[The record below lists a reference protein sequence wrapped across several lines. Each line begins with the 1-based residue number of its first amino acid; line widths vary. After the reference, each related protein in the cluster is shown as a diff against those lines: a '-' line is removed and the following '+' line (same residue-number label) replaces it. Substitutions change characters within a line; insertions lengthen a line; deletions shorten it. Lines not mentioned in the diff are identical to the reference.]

1 MTQISKPCL
10 RRAAGWR
17 GVFLSARYLIGA
29 VFVAMAGSCVVPVP
43 VENTQDPVPATTSSS
58 SRNSGPAARHMI
70 AAANPLAARAGLDM
84 LRAGGSAV
92 DAAIAA
98 QMVLN
103 LVEPQSSGI
112 GGGGFLMHFAAK
124 SGAIDAYDGRETAP
138 AAATPGMFLDAQG
151 KPRKFSDVVAGGLS
165 VGVPGLLRM
174 LDMAHREHGRLP
186 WAKLF
191 EPAIELAEGGFAVSP
206 RLNQLIAR
214 DKRLKF
220 FETSRAYFHDTD
232 GLPRA
237 VGARQTNAAL
247 ADTFRRIATGGA
259 DAFYGGPI
267 AADMVRTVGGAT
279 RNPGGLLEADLAGYR
294 ATKREPVCLFYRKWL
309 VCGMPP
315 PSSGGITTLQILGIL
330 QRFDMAAVKP
340 GSARAVHLIAEASRL
355 AFADRN
361 TYIADSDF
369 IPVPTAGL
377 LDPGYLDLRAQDISA
392 KRSLGT
398 AFPGMPGA
406 GARLRLAP
414 DSASRGVST
423 THLSVVD
430 ENGNAVAMT
439 SSIENAFGSR
449 LMVRGFLLNNQLTDF
464 SFAPEKD
471 GAPVANRAEAGKRP
485 RSSMAPT
492 LVFDGTGKVVMAV
505 GSPGGSRIIGY
516 VAKTVVA
523 TLDWGLEM
531 QDAIDLPHF
540 VNRNGRTD
548 LEEGTSIEAL
558 KGELEALGHEV
569 FIRILNSGL
578 HGIHVTPKG
587 LRGGADGR
595 REGVAVG
602 D

>member
-1 MTQISKPCL
+1 MTQISKSSL
-10 RRAAGWR
+10 RRAPGWR
-17 GVFLSARYLIGA
+17 RASLSARLSVA
-29 VFVAMAGSCVVPVP
+29 TVFLAATGSCVAPVA
-43 VENTQDPVPATTSSS
+43 VEKTPETVPATTASSPH
-58 SRNSGPAARHMI
+58 RPAPARRHMI

-112 GGGGFLMHFAAK
+112 GGGGFLMHYAAE

-138 AAATPGMFLDAQG
+138 AAASSTMFLDDQG
-151 KPRKFSDVVAGGLS
+151 KPRKFYDAVVGGLS

-174 LDMAHREHGRLP
+174 LEMAHREHGRLP
-186 WAKLF
+186 WPKLF
-191 EPAIELAEGGFAVSP
+191 EPAIALAEEGFAVSP
-206 RLNQLIAR
+206 RLNRLIAR
-214 DKRLKF
+214 DKHLKT
-220 FETSRAYFHDTD
+220 FEAARAYFHDAD
-232 GLPRA
+232 GLPRV
-237 VGARQTNAAL
+237 VGGRLTNTAL
-247 ADTFRRIATGGA
+247 ADTFRRIAEGGA

-267 AADMVRTVGGAT
+267 AADMVGTVGGAT
-279 RNPGGLLEADLAGYR
+279 RNPGGLVKSDLAGYR
-294 ATKREPVCLFYRKWL
+294 ARKREPVCLFYRKWL
-309 VCGMPP
+309 ACGMPP
-315 PSSGGITTLQILGIL
+315 PSSGGISTLQILGIL
-330 QRFDMAAVKP
+330 QRFDMAALKP

-361 TYIADSDF
+361 TYIADDDF

-406 GARLRLAP
+406 GAGLRLAP
-414 DSASRGVST
+414 DPAPGGAST
-423 THLSVVD
+423 THLSVID
-430 ENGNAVAMT
+430 KNGNAVAMT

-523 TLDWGLEM
+523 ALDWGLDIQE
-531 QDAIDLPHF
+531 AIDLPHF

-569 FIRILNSGL
+569 SIRVLNSGL
-578 HGIHVTPKG
+578 HGIRVTPTG
-587 LRGGADGR
+587 LTGGADGR